1 MRHNSYWPIRVND
14 QTAVL
19 VKIINKLATY
29 ATVLGLAPAQVAGAL
44 ADAGWLVYI
53 LQSWLPAVRSF
64 SKSATDAATAAQ
76 TGDGTALQ
84 ALPVFTPPALPAG
97 VTPVNTGAL
106 TRLFNVIQLIK
117 NNPACTD
124 AIADDLGILGTQK
137 SVVDLTTVAPVLK
150 LTLTPTGVMV
160 GWGWEG
166 HAADLDMIELQVDRN
181 DTKGYVS
188 LAFDTT
194 PGYLDTYA
202 RPAALTKWK
211 YRGIYRVGENQVG
224 QWSTEQT
231 ITVGG

>member
-14 QTAVL
+14 QVTVL
-19 VKIINKLATY
+19 VKFINNLPKY
-29 ATVLGLAPAQVAGAL
+29 ATALGLAPAQIAGAL
-44 ADAGWLVYI
+44 ADAAWLVYI
-53 LQSWLPAVRSF
+53 LQSWLPAVRGF
-64 SKSATDAATAAQ
+64 SKSATDAATAGQ

-84 ALPVFTPPALPAG
+84 ALPVFTPPAG
-97 VTPVNTGAL
+97 GTPVNTGAL
-106 TRLFNVIQLIK
+106 TRLFAVIQVLK

-124 AIADDLGILGTQK
+124 TIADDLGILGTQK
-137 SVVDLTTVAPVLK
+137 TATDLTTVAPVLK

-181 DTKGYVS
+181 DGKGYGP

-194 PGYLDTYA
+194 PGYLDTFA
-202 RPAALTKWK
+202 QPAALTKWK
-211 YRGIYRVGENQVG
+211 YRAIYRVGEHQVG
-224 QWSTEQT
+224 QWSAEQT

>member
-14 QTAVL
+14 QITVL
-19 VKIINKLATY
+19 VKFINKLPTY
-29 ATVLGLAPAQVAGAL
+29 ATALGLAPAQVTAAL
-44 ADAGWLVYI
+44 ADAAWLVYI

-84 ALPVFTPPALPAG
+84 ALPVFTPPAG
-97 VTPVNTGAL
+97 GTPVNTGAL
-106 TRLFNVIQLIK
+106 TRLFTVIQLIK
-117 NNPACTD
+117 TNPACTD
-124 AIADDLGILGTQK
+124 TIADDLGILGTQQ
-137 SVVDLTTVAPVLK
+137 SAVDLTTVAPVLK
-150 LTLTPTGVMV
+150 LSLAPTGVMI

-181 DTKGYVS
+181 DGKGYVS

-202 RPAALTKWK
+202 QPTALTKWK